1 MRMSINFSASLK
13 SSPARTAT
21 LRIQKHKP
29 QPGVVRGDVRTKQPE
44 LAAVC
49 VPHLVVPS
57 PTSSSWVF
65 EISIRTFAAALSTA
79 MDCRMVAPSLVTLI
93 DCEGEPICNKGWAGG
108 TNKQLEVSTGLPHAS
123 KALFNVAK
131 LMLCVH
137 TYRLKDFVH
146 ALGAKGGLD
155 KVCDCNSAH
164 ESTHTS
170 TLTLVHLRLGIQ
182 NGLVS
187 KTNSMGSVR
196 DGSFVWCWWT
206 AAALTCAMMT
216 TNRKRKS
223 QFL

>member
-1 MRMSINFSASLK
+1 M
-13 SSPARTAT
+13 
-21 LRIQKHKP
+21 
-29 QPGVVRGDVRTKQPE
+29 
-44 LAAVC
+44 
-49 VPHLVVPS
+49 PHLVVPS

-93 DCEGEPICNKGWAGG
+93 DCEGEPICTRGMGG
-108 TNKQLEVSTGLPHAS
+108 RYKTNHGGEHRFATCQQ
-123 KALFNVAK
+123 ALFDVAK

-187 KTNSMGSVR
+187 KTNSMG
-196 DGSFVWCWWT
+196 GQC
-206 AAALTCAMMT
+206 
-216 TNRKRKS
+216 
-223 QFL
+223 